1 MARLT
6 KFDVEHLLD
15 DYDAD
20 PIGALSRAL
29 TKVLDATPG
38 TPWADLVAAAPLE
51 PEVKAG
57 LSAGDEAVL
66 DELTRLLNELRWLSG
81 AG

>member
-6 KFDVEHLLD
+6 KFDVEHLLG

-29 TKVLDATPG
+29 GKVLDATPG
-38 TPWADLVAAAPLE
+38 TAWADLVAAAPL
-51 PEVKAG
+51 PTEVKAG
-57 LSAGDEAVL
+57 LSTGDVAVL
-66 DELTRLLNELRWLSG
+66 DELTRLLNEMRDLG
-81 AG
+81 